1 MSASSESGFSIID
14 AANPGAST
22 LELTVRFRGL
32 VIAAEQLVPADAD
45 EDSATA
51 ALFDTSTSLLRS
63 FRAAVQAQPRTQT
76 SAPGQDGSATGERH
90 SPQPRYPGNSASS
103 AGGGDGPETDAG
115 EISWPDRFEF
125 ARAAGVAAAQR
136 LQGFRANRPVVPSS
150 GLQPTVYLALR
161 DKHGVK
167 PVGGH
172 AAYTC
177 WAAARDS
184 LGDVVR
190 SGRGYTWVAHR
201 DSVFQGFPTSIEAEA
216 FLEGAGLQT
225 HLQY

>member
-1 MSASSESGFSIID
+1 MSASSGFSIID
-14 AANPGAST
+14 PANPGPST
-22 LELTVRFRGL
+22 LQLTVRFRGL
-32 VIAAEQLVPADAD
+32 VIAAEQLVPADSN
-45 EDSATA
+45 EDSATE

-63 FRAAVQAQPRTQT
+63 FRAAVQAQSRTQT

-90 SPQPRYPGNSASS
+90 SPQPRSPGNSTSS

-115 EISWPDRFEF
+115 EINWSDRFEF
-125 ARAAGVAAAQR
+125 AKTAGAAAAQR
-136 LQGFRANRPVVPSS
+136 LQGFRACRPVLPSS
-150 GLQPTVYLALR
+150 GLQPTVYLVLR

-167 PVGGH
+167 PIRGH

-177 WAAARDS
+177 WAAAKDS
-184 LGDVVR
+184 LGDCIR
-190 SGRGYTWVAHR
+190 SGQGYTWVPHR
-201 DSVFQGFPTSIEAEA
+201 DSVFQGFPTHIEAEA